1 MAMNSHPVE
10 MTDPKT
16 LGNPSYVLMT
26 AAYNEEA
33 FIEKTITSVLEQTL
47 LPKKWVIVSDNST
60 DGTDAIIDRYAK
72 QHAFIHFVRVTRAP
86 GHSFSSKVLA
96 LRNAVN
102 VLRDVQYEFIGNL
115 DADVSVGAT
124 YFADL
129 IRHFEHSPRLGIVS
143 GFIYER
149 SGGEFKSRP
158 SNRVESVPHAAQ
170 LVRRDCYEAIEG
182 YAVLKYGGEDWYAQI
197 CANMKGWDVEA
208 LPQLPIF
215 HYKPTGAG
223 ANLLRHRFR
232 LGRLDYSFGSH
243 PAFEILKCL
252 IRVPERP
259 AVIGAALRL
268 AGFAW
273 CYLRAEERGV
283 SPECVTFLRRQQVE
297 RLCVFRQPNYSK
309 DKVTT
314 GTALPEQF

>member
-1 MAMNSHPVE
+1 MNSHPVE

-16 LGNPSYVLMT
+16 LSAPSYVLMT

-33 FIEKTITSVLEQTL
+33 FIEKTITSVLQQTV
-47 LPKKWVIVSDNST
+47 LPKKWVIISDNSI

-96 LRNAVN
+96 LRNAVTA
-102 VLRDVQYEFIGNL
+102 LQDVQYEFIGNL
-115 DADVSVGAT
+115 DADVSIGAT

-129 IRHFEHSPRLGIVS
+129 IRRFEHFPRLGIVS

-149 SGGEFKSRP
+149 SGAEFKSRP

-182 YAVLKYGGEDWYAQI
+182 YAALKYGGEDWHAQI
-197 CANMKGWDVEA
+197 CANMKGWDIEA
-208 LPQLPIF
+208 LPQLPIY

-243 PAFEILKCL
+243 PVFEILKCL
-252 IRVPERP
+252 IRLPERP
-259 AVIGAALRL
+259 VVIGAALRL

-273 CYLRAEERGV
+273 CYLRGEERGV

-297 RLCVFRQPNYSK
+297 RLWLFRQPNYSK